1 MENRTAPD
9 LFEQAANQLS
19 DLLVET
25 IARRQECTLVVS
37 GGKAIRQTLVN
48 LSTCEVPWSSVRIYL
63 ADERCV
69 PQGDKDRNDS
79 MVDEVFVRP
88 SGINT
93 ENFIRI
99 PAELGPVLGA
109 YEYSR
114 TIAEINQFDIALL
127 GVGEDGHVASLFPN
141 HPSVLSRERVV
152 AVKNS
157 PKIPPNRVSLGLT
170 MLRGA
175 THRIVVVAGVEK
187 SDLIARIQ
195 EGQRPPVALID
206 PTGWFLDPLIVDFRV
221 DGSTITQQGQP
232 K

>member
-9 LFEQAANQLS
+9 LFEQAANQVS
-19 DLLVET
+19 DLLRKT
-25 IARRQECTLVVS
+25 ISRRGECTIVVS
-37 GGKAIRQTLVN
+37 GGKAIHQTLVR
-48 LSTCEVPWSSVRIYL
+48 LATCEVPWSSVRIYL

-69 PQGDKDRNDS
+69 PRGDKDRNDA
-79 MVDEVFVRP
+79 MVDDAFVRP
-88 SGINT
+88 ARIRPD
-93 ENFIRI
+93 NFIRI
-99 PAELGPVLGA
+99 PAELGPMEGA
-109 YEYSR
+109 DMYSR
-114 TIAEINQFDIALL
+114 TISNIKQFDIVLL
-127 GVGEDGHVASLFPN
+127 GVGTDGHIASLFPD

-157 PKIPPNRVSLGLT
+157 PKLPANRVSLGLT
-170 MLRGA
+170 MLQGA

-206 PTGWFLDPLIVDFRV
+206 PTGWFLDPQIVDFRV

>member
-9 LFEQAANQLS
+9 LFEQAANQVS

-25 IARRQECTLVVS
+25 IALRGECAIVVS

-69 PQGDKDRNDS
+69 PRGDKERNDA
-79 MVDEVFVRP
+79 MVEEVFVRP
-88 SGINT
+88 ARISPN
-93 ENFIRI
+93 NFIRI

-109 YEYSR
+109 SEYSR
-114 TIAEINQFDIALL
+114 TISEIKQFDIALL
-127 GVGEDGHVASLFPN
+127 GVGDDGHIASLFPN
-141 HPSVLSRERVV
+141 HPSVLSCERVV

-170 MLRGA
+170 MLSGA

-187 SDLIARIQ
+187 SDLIARIL
-195 EGQRPPVALID
+195 EGQRPPVALIE
-206 PTGWFLDPLIVDFRV
+206 PTGWFLDPQIVDFRV